1 MKWFCCQLDQNQVQL
16 CHFSVQLHIYNVFNF
31 VCTISATTKLSS
43 ILCICTLRSADFPSP
58 QVEMKSAVRL
68 GLKMGQGNI
77 LYNSKQRRVLRAY
90 ASSGWFSSARPCKK
104 KLQSFSA
111 GAKRS
116 KCIEKGEQG
125 WVRALRGRWSKL
137 RRIDLGCKACF
148 SEWKSERSNNDRD
161 KQIKNIGRL
170 LCIS

>member
-1 MKWFCCQLDQNQVQL
+1 M
-16 CHFSVQLHIYNVFNF
+16 FNF
-31 VCTISATTKLSS
+31 ICTISATTKLSS
-43 ILCICTLRSADFPSP
+43 ILCICTLRSTSP
-58 QVEMKSAVRL
+58 QVQLKSAARL
-68 GLKMGQGNI
+68 CFKMGQGNI

-116 KCIEKGEQG
+116 KCIEKREQG

-137 RRIDLGCKACF
+137 RRIDLECKACF
-148 SEWKSERSNNDRD
+148 SEWKSGRSNNDRE
-161 KQIKNIGRL
+161 KQIKRSGDQSQISHTFDW
-170 LCIS
+170 LCISSSTIFR